1 VAKKNGASAA
11 NGVDTKAVVAVLNR
25 LLELELAGIVRFNHY
40 ALMVFG
46 HARIPIVAWLRTEA
60 TEAMGHAQK
69 IGEWITALGEHP
81 SLKIG
86 PLLETHRHAID
97 DILKEVLEHE
107 AEGLEVY
114 REFLALVED
123 RDVALEEFA
132 RGMIALET
140 GHLHE
145 VRKMLRR
152 PGAIA

>member
-1 VAKKNGASAA
+1 MAKKNGANAA
-11 NGVDTKAVVAVLNR
+11 NVDTKAVVAVLNR

-60 TEAMGHAQK
+60 SEAMGHAQK

-107 AEGLEVY
+107 EEGLVIY
-114 REFLALVED
+114 RELLDAVAGK
-123 RDVALEEFA
+123 DVALEEFA

-145 VRKMLRR
+145 VEKMLRR
-152 PGAIA
+152 PGAIS

>member
-1 VAKKNGASAA
+1 MAKKNGA
-11 NGVDTKAVVAVLNR
+11 NGVDVKAVVAVLNR
-25 LLELELAGIVRFNHY
+25 LLELELAGVVRFNHY

-46 HARIPIVAWLRTEA
+46 HARIPIVDWMRTEA

-114 REFLALVED
+114 RELLERVAGK
-123 RDVALEEFA
+123 DVALEEFA

-140 GHLHE
+140 THLHDVE
-145 VRKMLRR
+145 KMLRR
-152 PGAIA
+152 PGAIS

>member
-1 VAKKNGASAA
+1 MTNRIELPIAADTPHHPVTGTIHHRYTPAPLEPPRSRAMAKKNGTS
-11 NGVDTKAVVAVLNR
+11 GVDVKAVVAVLNR
-25 LLELELAGIVRFNHY
+25 LLELELAGVVRFNHY

-46 HARIPIVAWLRTEA
+46 HARIPIVDWMRTEA

-114 REFLALVED
+114 R
-123 RDVALEEFA
+123 
-132 RGMIALET
+132 
-140 GHLHE
+140 
-145 VRKMLRR
+145 
-152 PGAIA
+152 

>member
-1 VAKKNGASAA
+1 MIKKL
-11 NGVDTKAVVAVLNR
+11 DQKAVIDTLNAI
-25 LLELELAGIVRFNHY
+25 LELELAGVVRFNHY

-69 IGEWITALGEHP
+69 IGEWITALGDHP

-97 DILKEVLEHE
+97 DILKEVLDHE
-107 AEGLEVY
+107 SEGLNVY
-114 REFLALVED
+114 RDLLGAVEG

-132 RGMIALET
+132 REMIALET
-140 GHLHE
+140 QHLHE
-145 VRKMLRR
+145 VGKMLRR
-152 PGAIA
+152 PGAI

>member
-1 VAKKNGASAA
+1 MAKKNGA
-11 NGVDTKAVVAVLNR
+11 NGGVDTKAVVAVLNH

-40 ALMVFG
+40 AQMVFG

-107 AEGLEVY
+107 EEGLVIY
-114 REFLALVED
+114 RELLDTVAGK
-123 RDVALEEFA
+123 DVALEEFA
-132 RGMIALET
+132 REMIQLET

>member
-1 VAKKNGASAA
+1 MAKKNGAGAA
-11 NGVDTKAVVAVLNR
+11 NVDTKAVVAVLNR
-25 LLELELAGIVRFNHY
+25 LLELELAGVVRFNHY

-69 IGEWITALGEHP
+69 IGEWVTALGEHP

-114 REFLALVED
+114 RELLALVAD

-132 RGMIALET
+132 REMIALET
-140 GHLHE
+140 GHLHD
-145 VRKMLRR
+145 VDKMLRR
-152 PGAIA
+152 AGAI

>member
-1 VAKKNGASAA
+1 MTKRADSTIDAK
-11 NGVDTKAVVAVLNR
+11 GVVKILNQ
-25 LLELELAGIVRFNHY
+25 LLELELAGVVRFNHY

-46 HARIPIVAWLRTEA
+46 HARIPIVAWLRQEA

-86 PLLETHRHAID
+86 PLLETERHQID

-107 AEGLEVY
+107 GGGLAVY
-114 REFLALVED
+114 RELLASVEG

-132 RGMIALET
+132 REMIALET
-140 GHLHE
+140 QHLHE
-145 VRKMLRR
+145 VEKMLRR
-152 PGAIA
+152 PGAI